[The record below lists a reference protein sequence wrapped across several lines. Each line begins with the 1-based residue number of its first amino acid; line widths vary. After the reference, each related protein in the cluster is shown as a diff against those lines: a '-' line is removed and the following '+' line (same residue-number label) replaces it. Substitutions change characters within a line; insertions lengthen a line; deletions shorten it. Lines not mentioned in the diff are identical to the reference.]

1 MEPITI
7 REITGRRALKKY
19 VQFNI
24 DLYKNNPYKVPPL
37 IIDEINTFIPAKN
50 PAFEFC
56 EAVHYMAFEGKKP
69 VGRITGIINHN
80 LNKKTG
86 KSEARFGFV
95 DFVDDTRVSDAL
107 SMPWRYGPEKRA

>member
-37 IIDEINTFIPAKN
+37 IVDELDTFTPAKN
-50 PAFEFC
+50 PAYDFC
-56 EAVHYMAFEGKKP
+56 EAVHYMESPKP
-69 VGRITGIINHN
+69 V
-80 LNKKTG
+80 
-86 KSEARFGFV
+86 S
-95 DFVDDTRVSDAL
+95 AL
-107 SMPWRYGPEKRA
+107 SILSTMPV